1 MRVRTLVAVLLAA
14 GSSLPAEERT
24 GTGTGTSTSTSTGVA
39 VTYRSDTS
47 IYVSGGRAAG
57 LAVGDRLA
65 LVSGAET
72 VAELEVVFLAEHS
85 ASCKVIRET
94 RPLKAGERLVRLGAP
109 RPAAAPASPQREI
122 AVAPSDAPAPP
133 YVGSARRDLGRT
145 TRVMGGASLGYGTFQ
160 DRSGSGRDIQ
170 EQSARADFAARDLG
184 GMPLD
189 ARVRGSSR
197 QIERAGLRSERN
209 ATDSRQRLYEASL
222 SWAPPEGR
230 FSAAAGRL
238 GAYPFVSL
246 GYLDGALA
254 QARVTSA
261 VRLGA
266 YAGRTPDA
274 LDVGLPTGLKYG
286 AFVRFG
292 GQSAA
297 SPGEIVFSGG
307 REFAGSE
314 VSREYV
320 GQQAQLRSGDLW
332 LFERVEVDLNRGWR
346 RDRAG
351 TGAEIS
357 EAGAQLT
364 WRASPQVDLSLSYDR
379 SRNYWSA
386 LTRILTSEVFDRRL
400 RQTVRAE
407 ARVSRAGGAGFWL
420 GGSARSE
427 EGIQDPSF
435 AAYAGLRSPRF
446 LSLNVALE
454 GSYYET
460 PATRGLL
467 ASVRGGRGLRG
478 GHRLDVSYT
487 AQRYEAGGAG
497 WRMSQWLRGSGY
509 AQLPGGVFSR
519 ADVEYALQDDLPGLR
534 VLIEIGYR
542 F

>member
-1 MRVRTLVAVLLAA
+1 M
-14 GSSLPAEERT
+14 
-24 GTGTGTSTSTSTGVA
+24 GTATVG

-47 IYVSGGRAAG
+47 VYVSGGRGAG

-65 LVSGAET
+65 LVAGQET
-72 VAELEVVFLAEHS
+72 IAELEVVFLAEHS
-85 ASCKVIRET
+85 ASCKVIREA

-109 RPAAAPASPQREI
+109 RPAPPPASTEREI
-122 AVAPSDAPAPP
+122 SVAPSDAPLAQP
-133 YVGSARRDLGRT
+133 YAARRDLVRT
-145 TRVMGGASLGYGTFQ
+145 TRLVGGASVGYGTFQ

-170 EQSARADFAARDLG
+170 EQSARADFAAHDLG
-184 GMPLD
+184 GMPLE

-197 QIERAGLRSERN
+197 QIERSGLRLDRN
-209 ATDSRQRLYEASL
+209 ASDSRQRLYEASL
-222 SWAPPEGR
+222 SWAPPDGR
-230 FSAAAGRL
+230 FSAAGGRL

-246 GYLDGALA
+246 GYLDGVLA
-254 QARVTSA
+254 QARVASG
-261 VRLGA
+261 VRVGA
-266 YAGRTPDA
+266 FGGRTPDA
-274 LDVGLPTGLKYG
+274 LDVALPTGAKYG

-292 GQSAA
+292 GEGTA
-297 SPGEIVFSGG
+297 PGELVFSGG

-320 GQQAQLRSGDLW
+320 GQQGQLRSGSLW

-351 TGAEIS
+351 NGAEVS

-386 LTRILTSEVFDRRL
+386 LTRILSSEVFDRRL

-407 ARVSRAGGAGFWL
+407 ARLTRAGGAGFWL

-427 EGIQDPSF
+427 EGSPDPSL
-435 AAYAGLRSPRF
+435 AAYAGLSSPRL

-460 PATRGLL
+460 PTIRGML

-487 AQRYEAGGAG
+487 AQRYEAGGSG
-497 WRMSQWLRGSGY
+497 WRTSQWVRGSGY
-509 AQLPGGVFSR
+509 GQLPGGVFSR
-519 ADVEYALQDDLPGLR
+519 ADVEYAIQDDLPGLR
-534 VLIEIGYR
+534 ALVEIGYR